1 MKTKQLVS
9 IMFGCLTALCVT
21 SCLGDDTS
29 DNNSQT
35 LTKAQ
40 IAQCFQTVV
49 GNYTGKLLYEA
60 KSSDGYTK
68 KVDTLN
74 VSWYIPT
81 DSTLMIV
88 DFPAKA
94 VAEYVSY
101 QPLKTALAEA
111 PNKMVNCMTW
121 YLETSPVEFLVN
133 PYTIEYDLEFDGKQH
148 KVHVVFYANNTYS
161 FGVYDSE
168 EKMMMLKIIPA
179 MLYVDEKPT
188 SYLTSSQ
195 LILFSEQHEAI

>member
-29 DNNSQT
+29 ESDSQT

-40 IAQCFQTVV
+40 IAQCFQTVA
-49 GNYTGKLLYEA
+49 GNYTGYLYYEA
-60 KSSDGYTK
+60 KSSDGYTTV
-68 KVDTLN
+68 VDSLDA
-74 VSWYIPT
+74 SWYIPT
-81 DSTLMIV
+81 DSTLIIT

-94 VAEYVSY
+94 LAEHVSY
-101 QPLKTALAEA
+101 QPLKAALAEA
-111 PNKMVNCMTW
+111 PNKIVNCKTW

-133 PYTIEYDLEFDGKQH
+133 PYTLEYDLEFDGKQH
-148 KVHVVFYANNTYS
+148 KVHVVFYVNNTYS
-161 FGVYDSE
+161 FGVYDSG
-168 EKMMMLKIIPA
+168 EKSMVVKIIPA
-179 MLYVDEKPT
+179 LIYVDDKQT

-195 LILFSEQHEAI
+195 LIFFSSSHAAI

>member
-1 MKTKQLVS
+1 
-9 IMFGCLTALCVT
+9 
-21 SCLGDDTS
+21 
-29 DNNSQT
+29 
-35 LTKAQ
+35 
-40 IAQCFQTVV
+40 
-49 GNYTGKLLYEA
+49 
-60 KSSDGYTK
+60 
-68 KVDTLN
+68 
-74 VSWYIPT
+74 
-81 DSTLMIV
+81 MIV

>member
-9 IMFGCLTALCVT
+9 IMLGCLTALCVT

-40 IAQCFQTVV
+40 IAQCFNTVV

-68 KVDTLN
+68 QVDTLN

>member
-9 IMFGCLTALCVT
+9 IMLGCLTALCVT

-40 IAQCFQTVV
+40 IAQCFNTVV

-101 QPLKTALAEA
+101 QSLKTALAEA

-195 LILFSEQHEAI
+195 LILFSEQREAI

>member
-9 IMFGCLTALCVT
+9 IMLGCLTALCVT

-40 IAQCFQTVV
+40 IAQCFNTVV

-60 KSSDGYTK
+60 KASDGYTK
-68 KVDTLN
+68 QVDTLN